1 MHDIYQLE
9 ASRLTDFL
17 PRASSTIKRSLR
29 GLYTYDETS
38 GTVLQAARVYFVDKR
53 IVIISK
59 DPVFGGS
66 VKVTYGIGLAIYWA
80 NLSQNKWW

>member
-1 MHDIYQLE
+1 MTRQAELFY
-9 ASRLTDFL
+9 RL
-17 PRASSTIKRSLR
+17 PGYI
-29 GLYTYDETS
+29 
-38 GTVLQAARVYFVDKR
+38 FVDKR